1 MSVLKRRFPR
11 HLQEFI
17 FSMWKWNVNNE
28 SYISNVLY
36 ECIMR
41 ELVNAN
47 GIRLKNKMRFC
58 FFFFLCYRD
67 FGKNKEDS
75 WTTRIFLCPGH
86 NRHRDRGDK
95 LTKER
100 REFSD
105 KPQVNFLQ
113 RVPR

>member
-47 GIRLKNKMRFC
+47 GIRLKNEMRFC
-58 FFFFLCYRD
+58 FFFSFVTEILERTRRIRGRHAFFCVLV
-67 FGKNKEDS
+67 
-75 WTTRIFLCPGH
+75 TTDTEIEGI
-86 NRHRDRGDK
+86 N
-95 LTKER
+95 
-100 REFSD
+100 
-105 KPQVNFLQ
+105 
-113 RVPR
+113 

>member
-1 MSVLKRRFPR
+1 M
-11 HLQEFI
+11 
-17 FSMWKWNVNNE
+17 
-28 SYISNVLY
+28 
-36 ECIMR
+36 C

-47 GIRLKNKMRFC
+47 GIDWKRNAILFFFVFFC
-58 FFFFLCYRD
+58 YRDLERIRIRGRHAFFFFFVCL
-67 FGKNKEDS
+67 
-75 WTTRIFLCPGH
+75 GH

-105 KPQVNFLQ
+105 KPEVNFLQ